1 MKYTITVFIVR
12 SRWNHDSSDAEKAT
26 VCRAVVYGRSQ
37 TSGYTASSSSSFSS
51 SSSYPKLLQRVA
63 PLPIVLF
70 TAPKFVNPSPIRLS
84 CVKSAGRHL
93 KVKSGTCVVVKIT
106 RYSEGFLVLR
116 EQRDP
121 KLRNKNTICTISSF
135 HVKDSV
141 EKFNISWIFNTA
153 SLNLKSIISHT

>member
-26 VCRAVVYGRSQ
+26 ICWAVVYGRSQ
-37 TSGYTASSSSSFSS
+37 TSGYAASSSSSSS
-51 SSSYPKLLQRVA
+51 PSYPKLLQRVA

-116 EQRDP
+116 ERRDP
-121 KLRNKNTICTISSF
+121 KLRNKNTICTISPF
-135 HVKDSV
+135 RIKNPV
-141 EKFNISWIFNTA
+141 EKFNISWIFNTEMF
-153 SLNLKSIISHT
+153 NLKSII